1 MNQIISDISDFIFV
15 SDTAKDADIIMVPG
29 GSWPELPETAATL
42 YREGFSKTILISGG
56 ISITTSKFP
65 GPKTKSK
72 VYTGDYKTEYE
83 FYKDV
88 LLKNDVPEEAI
99 IGEDQ
104 SSFIREN
111 GLYSR
116 QLLDDKNIS
125 VSSALLVCK
134 SVHARRTLMSYQ
146 AAFPSVEFTVIA
158 VPGYD
163 ITKENW
169 FLYEESISRVLGELA
184 RIGDQFT
191 VNDIKT
197 ISNSIR

>member
-42 YREGFSKTILISGG
+42 YREGFSKMILISGG

-72 VYTGDYKTEYE
+72 VYTGDYQTEYE

-111 GLYSR
+111 SLYAR
-116 QLLDDKNIS
+116 QLLDEQNLS
-125 VSSALLVCK
+125 VRSALLVCK

-146 AAFPSVEFTVIA
+146 AAFPSVEFSVIA

-163 ITKENW
+163 ITKDNW
-169 FLYEESISRVLGELA
+169 FLYEESIVRVLGELA

-191 VNDIKT
+191 VKDINQFLL
-197 ISNSIR
+197 SD